1 MQIVIQNK
9 GEKGKHMNKQKIKKK
24 ENALSKYQIR
34 EEFGTELTSDMNA
47 AKIYDVL
54 ASTKQKK
61 K

>member
-1 MQIVIQNK
+1 
-9 GEKGKHMNKQKIKKK
+9 MNKQKAKKS
-24 ENALSKYQIR
+24 ENPLPKYQIR
-34 EEFGTELTSDMNA
+34 EEFGTEFTSDMNA

>member
-1 MQIVIQNK
+1 
-9 GEKGKHMNKQKIKKK
+9 MNKQKIKKK